1 MALSKCVDTNGYPE
15 LLANRCNPP
24 ILFLE
29 SHLVLENT
37 SKATNKFEQK
47 VTLPC
52 GFAMEK
58 DSQADG
64 DKDVSERTCRIA
76 SKFLKRCSQSAR
88 LWHSLINC
96 PSVAKRL
103 RQSLQAEVVEKKK

>member
-1 MALSKCVDTNGYPE
+1 
-15 LLANRCNPP
+15 
-24 ILFLE
+24 
-29 SHLVLENT
+29 
-37 SKATNKFEQK
+37 
-47 VTLPC
+47 
-52 GFAMEK
+52 MEKDSQADGDKK

-88 LWHSLINC
+88 LWHSLISC

-103 RQSLQAEVVEKKK
+103 RQSLQAEVLDER